1 MMINLASRCHNR
13 AVDGTLNRAVKSILG
28 ARGNHMNTV
37 TANELKTKGVSAV
50 EARLKVNEEV
60 IISVRGQDR
69 YVVMDVEKYA
79 KLREYELAIALQEAK
94 ADVEAGRYTTE
105 SVADHMK
112 RVADDV

>member
-1 MMINLASRCHNR
+1 
-13 AVDGTLNRAVKSILG
+13 
-28 ARGNHMNTV
+28 MNTV

-50 EARLKVNEEV
+50 EARLKVDEEV

-69 YVVMDVEKYA
+69 YVVIDVEKYA
-79 KLREYELAIALQEAK
+79 KLREYELAAALQEAK

-112 RVADDV
+112 RIADDV

>member
-1 MMINLASRCHNR
+1 
-13 AVDGTLNRAVKSILG
+13 
-28 ARGNHMNTV
+28 MNTV

-50 EARLKVNEEV
+50 EARLTNEEEV
-60 IISVRGQDR
+60 VISVRGKDR

-79 KLREYELAIALQEAK
+79 KLREYELAVALQEAR
-94 ADVEAGRYTTE
+94 ADVEAGRYVTE

>member
-1 MMINLASRCHNR
+1 
-13 AVDGTLNRAVKSILG
+13 
-28 ARGNHMNTV
+28 MNTL

-50 EARLKVNEEV
+50 EARLKTDEEV

-69 YVVMDVEKYA
+69 YVVMDIEKYA
-79 KLREYELAIALQEAK
+79 QFREYELAVALQEAK

-112 RVADDV
+112 RVIDDV

>member
-1 MMINLASRCHNR
+1 
-13 AVDGTLNRAVKSILG
+13 
-28 ARGNHMNTV
+28 MNTV

-50 EARLKVNEEV
+50 ETRLKVDDEV

-79 KLREYELAIALQEAK
+79 KLREYELAVALQESK
-94 ADVEAGRYTTE
+94 ADVEAGRHITE

-112 RVADDV
+112 RVTGDV